1 MNSSFDVGE
10 LRIAYHGKNRNN
22 SSISKSTFEAAIPS
36 MYNCPVV
43 CNYSRETDSIGSHDV
58 EFVNDNKGMRMVNIT
73 QPVGVVPESAEYRWR
88 TIEEDDGT
96 EHEYLCVDVLMWKRQ
111 EAYSHIKENCVTSE
125 SMEIKINAGAT
136 EDDGCYRIDAFEF
149 LAFCLLESANPCFES
164 ACVEM
169 FSEND
174 FKAQYTRMMEDFK
187 REFASVSSTKETS
200 NFAKGGND
208 DMDMKELLSKY
219 DLTEE
224 NIKDMDFEGMSQEEI
239 EQKFAEIKAQLFA
252 SDGDADPDANADNA
266 DAGAENTDSEPA
278 ATDPNPDEDDDDEA
292 VKKNQNQEFALTG
305 EQLRDAF
312 FDALRTVMYND
323 PYWGE
328 MPRYG
333 YCDYDSDNMVLFV
346 HDYMDWKLYGLN
358 YSMNG
363 DNVVVDFS
371 NPVRKRVSY
380 VDWDNGSADFDCKD
394 MFAPVIDAFNKKI
407 ETANS
412 EVEELRK
419 FKADR
424 ELADNKDRVDAVFSN
439 FADLEGDERFEALKK
454 EVADAAYSMTSENIE
469 DKCFAIRGRKITVKF
484 SANEQP
490 KPIRVP
496 AKDVVQNDE
505 PYGGIFAK
513 YGFKG

>member
-1 MNSSFDVGE
+1 
-10 LRIAYHGKNRNN
+10 
-22 SSISKSTFEAAIPS
+22 
-36 MYNCPVV
+36 
-43 CNYSRETDSIGSHDV
+43 
-58 EFVNDNKGMRMVNIT
+58 
-73 QPVGVVPESAEYRWR
+73 
-88 TIEEDDGT
+88 
-96 EHEYLCVDVLMWKRQ
+96 
-111 EAYSHIKENCVTSE
+111 
-125 SMEIKINAGAT
+125 
-136 EDDGCYRIDAFEF
+136 
-149 LAFCLLESANPCFES
+149 
-164 ACVEM
+164 
-169 FSEND
+169 
-174 FKAQYTRMMEDFK
+174 
-187 REFASVSSTKETS
+187 
-200 NFAKGGND
+200 
-208 DMDMKELLSKY
+208 
-219 DLTEE
+219 
-224 NIKDMDFEGMSQEEI
+224 MSQEEI

-454 EVADAAYSMTSENIE
+454 EVADAAYSITSENIE